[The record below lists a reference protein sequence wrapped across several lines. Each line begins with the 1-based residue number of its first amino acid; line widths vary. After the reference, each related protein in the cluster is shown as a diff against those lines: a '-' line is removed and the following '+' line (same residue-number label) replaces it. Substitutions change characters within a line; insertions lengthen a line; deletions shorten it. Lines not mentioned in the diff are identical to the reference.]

1 VRKGAV
7 LDIGEFQPLAARTAA
22 VFEEEV
28 SNDFAQKGA
37 SCE

>member
-1 VRKGAV
+1 VHKGAV
-7 LDIGEFQPLAARTAA
+7 LDIGEFQPLVVRTAA

-28 SNDFAQKGA
+28 GDDFAQKGA